1 MKVERIF
8 DLLQGYRTHYR
19 MNDALAG
26 KVNGEWKKVSSTDYV
41 ERAEDFACGLLAL
54 GYKKGDK
61 IAMVFNNR
69 PEWNII
75 DMGMAQIGVISVPIH
90 TTFGCSKYITILE
103 HCEPKAIIVSDK
115 ILLQKMK
122 SGIAK
127 VSSIEQVY
135 TFVQNNP
142 ASWTEIISLGQQNK
156 QKYFPELEKI
166 RDSIKPDDILTLAY
180 TLGTI
185 GQPKGVM
192 LSHRNI
198 VSNFLATAVRN
209 PLGFGK
215 RALSFLPLSH
225 VYERMMNYHY
235 QYLGIS
241 IYYAENA
248 GSLMANMKEVRPHI
262 FNTVPFFLE
271 KFFDK
276 LMGHGKDLRL
286 RDKIVFFWAV
296 NRVGMRYNPGSRPK
310 WNIFYRFSLWLSR
323 KLVFKKWRDA
333 FGGKIRYIISG
344 GSPLQ
349 ERLTR
354 IYGAAGIIICE
365 GYGLTETSPVISV
378 SNPLRNKVKPG
389 TVGVVL
395 DDVQIRFAADGELLC
410 KGPNVMQGYY
420 HDSEETSHVIDK
432 DGWFHT
438 GDVGELVDGE
448 YLVILDRKRDI
459 FKLAYGSVIM
469 PQPLE
474 RKLRESLFID
484 HVMLVGEGKDYVA
497 AIVSPNFTFL
507 HKWASLHKIDF
518 SSNEDLIQQ
527 QDVYYRFVAE
537 IDDFNDK
544 LPLSNQIKRFCLVGD
559 EWTPQTEE
567 LSPAFKLRRHYI
579 INKYKKEIKALYRD
593 PVEMPFF
600 TGD

>member
-26 KVNGEWKKVSSTDYV
+26 KVNGEWKKVSSAEYV

-61 IAMVFNNR
+61 IALVFNNR

-90 TTFGCSKYITILE
+90 TTFGCGKYITILE

-122 SGIAK
+122 SGISK

-135 TFVQNNP
+135 TFVQKDP
-142 ASWTEIISLGQQNK
+142 ASWTEILSLGKQNRH
-156 QKYFPELEKI
+156 KYLPELEKI
-166 RDSIKPDDILTLAY
+166 RDSIKPDDILTLVY

-235 QYLGIS
+235 QYLGIG
-241 IYYAENA
+241 IYYAENV

-296 NRVGMRYNPGSRPK
+296 NRVGMRYDPGSRPK
-310 WNIFYRFSLWLSR
+310 WNIFYRFSLWLAR

-354 IYGAAGIIICE
+354 IYGAAGVLICE

-378 SNPLRNKVKPG
+378 SNPLRNEIKPG

-395 DDVQIRFAADGELLC
+395 DDVQVRFASDGELLC

-420 HDSEETSHVIDK
+420 RDPEETSLVIDK

-438 GDVGELVDGE
+438 GDVGELTDGK

-459 FKLAYGSVIM
+459 FKLADSSVIM
-469 PQPLE
+469 PQLLE

-484 HVMLVGEGKDYVA
+484 HAMLVGDGKKYVA
-497 AIVSPNFTFL
+497 AIISPNFTFL

-518 SSNEDLIQQ
+518 SSNDDLIQQ
-527 QDVYYRFVAE
+527 SDVYYRFAAE

-544 LPLSNQIKRFCLVGD
+544 LPLSSQIKRFCLVGD

-579 INKYKKEIKALYRD
+579 AGKYKKEIKTLYSD
-593 PVEMPFF
+593 SAPDAF
-600 TGD
+600 